1 MFNDISNSDVQTY
14 LYDLNPSSPSN
25 RPVVS
30 SSGKIMDDPLLRSPR
45 QVRLTIYPDGSV
57 RASKDLNPRLRNG
70 NHTFERPH
78 YVKSGN
84 TVRPVVGRQRM
95 AGDLFQDGIGTE
107 HWYSSFDEA
116 IPFID
121 SITQDNR
128 YIPHEIDLEPYSDQH
143 TVPNKAFPSAV
154 PVPGPKHLVGRSWNT
169 QYGKI
174 GSSFKMEPRLT
185 HVTQWEQD
193 RDINSRELDDVFTE
207 RSMNGRTI
215 DEVLSTPTDPRVL
228 RNVEATARR
237 RNAAAQLIKDK
248 DELINSLV
256 NKVNQGISDSPKR
269 VDYIPPTR
277 QEVYDRLATTD
288 IPVTN
293 SNPAPAPRTKS
304 GRLRATSKRVIRP
317 FMDGPTLESLTF

>member
-1 MFNDISNSDVQTY
+1 MFDNISNSDVQTY

-30 SSGKIMDDPLLRSPR
+30 SNGKIMDDPLLRSSR
-45 QVRLTIYPDGSV
+45 QIRLTVYPDGSV
-57 RASKDLNPRLRNG
+57 RASNDLNPRLRNG

-84 TVRPVVGRQRM
+84 TVYPTVGRQRM
-95 AGDLFQDGIGTE
+95 AGDLFQDGIGSE
-107 HWYSSFDEA
+107 QWFSSFDEA
-116 IPFID
+116 APFID

-128 YIPHEIDLEPYSDQH
+128 YVPHEIDLLPYSDQH
-143 TVPNKAFPSAV
+143 TVVNRNFPSAV
-154 PVPGPKHLVGRSWNT
+154 PIPGTKQLVGRSWNT
-169 QYGKI
+169 LYGT
-174 GSSFKMEPRLT
+174 GSSFKMEPQVT
-185 HVTQWEQD
+185 HVTDWEQQK
-193 RDINSRELDDVFTE
+193 DIDQRQLDDVVIN

-215 DEVLSTPTDPRVL
+215 DEVLDTPTDPRVL

-237 RNAAAQLIKDK
+237 RDAASQVIKDK

-277 QEVYDRLATTD
+277 QEVYDRLASTD

-293 SNPAPAPRTKS
+293 SKPAPAPRTKT
-304 GRLRATSKRVIRP
+304 GRLRATAKRVIRP

>member
-1 MFNDISNSDVQTY
+1 MFDNISNSDIQTY

-30 SSGKIMDDPLLRSPR
+30 SNGKIMDDPLLRSPR

-78 YVKSGN
+78 WRTSGN
-84 TVRPVVGRQRM
+84 TVRPAVSRQRM

-116 IPFID
+116 APFID

-128 YIPHEIDLEPYSDQH
+128 YIPHEIDLLPYSDQH
-143 TVPNKAFPSAV
+143 TVVNKAFPSAI
-154 PVPGPKHLVGRSWNT
+154 PTPGTKQLVGRSWNT
-169 QYGKI
+169 RFGT
-174 GSSFKMEPRLT
+174 GSSFKMEPQVT
-185 HVTQWEQD
+185 HVTEWEQD
-193 RDINSRELDDVFTE
+193 KDIDQRQLDDVVIN

-215 DEVLSTPTDPRVL
+215 DEVLDTPTDPRVL

-237 RNAAAQLIKDK
+237 RNAASQLMKDK

-277 QEVYDRLATTD
+277 QEVYDRLASTD

-293 SNPAPAPRTKS
+293 SKPAPAPRTKT
-304 GRLRATSKRVIRP
+304 GRLRATAKRVIRP